1 MGRFKTHSALM
12 GGLVLRVPYTEHMN
26 FEFEMVSIPREQLD
40 HLLTMMR
47 LSESY
52 CRKARTLSWPQSLED
67 IHAEPTEFFSGASGY
82 AGATL
87 REAIQ
92 TIESNLPVN

>member
-1 MGRFKTHSALM
+1 MDF
-12 GGLVLRVPYTEHMN
+12 N
-26 FEFEMVSIPREQLD
+26 FEMVSIPRHQLD

-52 CRKARTLSWPQSLED
+52 CRKARPLSQED
-67 IHAEPTEFFSGASGY
+67 IYDTHAEPTEFYSGASGY

-92 TIESNLPVN
+92 TIESNLPLD

>member
-1 MGRFKTHSALM
+1 M
-12 GGLVLRVPYTEHMN
+12 GGLVLCVPYTAHMN
-26 FEFEMVSIPREQLD
+26 FEFEMVSIPRHQLD

-47 LSESY
+47 LSEGY
-52 CRKARTLSWPQSLED
+52 CRKARPISWPQSQED
-67 IHAEPTEFFSGASGY
+67 IHAEPTEFYSGASGY

-92 TIESNLPVN
+92 TIESNLPII

>member
-1 MGRFKTHSALM
+1 MSDYRFDL
-12 GGLVLRVPYTEHMN
+12 
-26 FEFEMVSIPREQLD
+26 VSIPRHQLD

-47 LSESY
+47 ISEGY
-52 CRKARTLSWPQSLED
+52 CRNARPSFYPQSQED
-67 IHAEPTEFFSGASGY
+67 IMAEPTEFYAGATGY

-92 TIESNLPVN
+92 TIESNLPLD

>member
-1 MGRFKTHSALM
+1 
-12 GGLVLRVPYTEHMN
+12 MN
-26 FEFEMVSIPREQLD
+26 FDFEMVSIPRHELD

-47 LSESY
+47 LSEGY
-52 CRKARTLSWPQSLED
+52 CRKARSLSVDD
-67 IHAEPTEFFSGASGY
+67 IYDSHAEATEFYSGASGY

-92 TIESNLPVN
+92 TIESNLPLE

>member
-1 MGRFKTHSALM
+1 MDF
-12 GGLVLRVPYTEHMN
+12 N
-26 FEFEMVSIPREQLD
+26 FEMVSIPRQQLD

-47 LSESY
+47 ISESY
-52 CRKARTLSWPQSLED
+52 CRKARPLSMDD
-67 IHAEPTEFFSGASGY
+67 IYDNQADATEFYSGASGY

-92 TIESNLPVN
+92 TIESNLPLD

>member
-1 MGRFKTHSALM
+1 
-12 GGLVLRVPYTEHMN
+12 MN
-26 FEFEMVSIPREQLD
+26 FEFEMVSIPRHQLD

-47 LSESY
+47 ISEGY
-52 CRKARTLSWPQSLED
+52 CRKARPSVYPRPQED
-67 IHAEPTEFFSGASGY
+67 IYAEPTEFYSGASGY

-92 TIESNLPVN
+92 TIESNLPIN